1 MKRVTLYVLLLSI
14 VGGAC
19 LFVVKVNGR
28 QARRIDKA
36 GTEAAR
42 KNAVL
47 RRELNW
53 TFGGKPQR
61 GWYIYEPLI
70 KRLINTQQD
79 AASRQF
85 SSAVGRWQ
93 EKSGLKPGGIIDEET
108 LYAMIKAWQDARLK
122 DRSVAQ
128 PDQLMLAP
136 IAD

>member
-1 MKRVTLYVLLLSI
+1 MKRLTVYISLLSI
-14 VGGAC
+14 VVLV
-19 LFVVKVNGR
+19 LFGIVIVKVNSR
-28 QARRIDKA
+28 QAKHIDKA

-42 KNAVL
+42 QNAVL

-61 GWYIYEPLI
+61 GWYLYEQLI

-108 LYAMIKAWQDARLK
+108 LYAMIKAWQDVRL
-122 DRSVAQ
+122 RIGAWRNLTS
-128 PDQLMLAP
+128 
-136 IAD
+136 